1 MAKYCKLLLCLGVL
15 AAAVPA
21 TANPPSETLLP
32 DTTKGYLSVPN
43 VDELRDRWNETQIG
57 RMANDPLMKPFVD
70 DLRNQIKK
78 KMSTTRVRLGLTL
91 DDLKGIYG
99 GELCVATLQP
109 EHKVTEHA
117 TVLLVDVTGHLEQ
130 VKAMLAKVNKSLLEQ
145 GATKKTAQIGA
156 VRTTVFT
163 MPKKREDAPTVKA
176 YYAVHKD
183 TLLVCDNKAICTQI
197 LARLDGK
204 AGKSLADLEAFQAI
218 MKRCARDG
226 GGMVPHVRW
235 FVDPFGY
242 AQAVRAASGG
252 RRKRGADLLKVLPNQ
267 GFDAVKGVG
276 GLVFLA
282 TGEQEMLH
290 RTMVYAPSIDQ
301 SGDAAASQKPDQK
314 YVLAARMLNFP
325 NTDTLVPQDFV
336 SRDLGSYFT
345 FNWKMKDAFEYS
357 KTLVNE
363 LLGGGKD
370 DDLMEEIIVGLAK
383 DKDGPQVDLRKD
395 LVAHF
400 AERASMITD
409 CRRPITPE
417 SERLMFAI
425 ELTDPEAVGA
435 AIDKAFSSDPDA
447 IQREFEGH
455 TIWEIIKDD
464 APADVQDIEIG
475 GSGFDVFDPF
485 SEEGASETIDA
496 EEEEAK
502 ILPNSAI
509 AVVNGHLVVATHVDF
524 IVEMLQRPLGTEL
537 LSDAADYQQVQDA
550 LAKLGAGSSSFRF
563 FARTDESYR
572 PTYELI
578 RQGRMPE
585 AKTVLGKLLNRMFGP
600 DEKGILREQQIDGS
614 KMPEFDAVRRYLGP
628 SGVFVQSEAN
638 GWYMA
643 GCLLSKELP

>member
-1 MAKYCKLLLCLGVL
+1 MARFCTLLCIGVL
-15 AAAVPA
+15 FVTSMA

-32 DTTKGYLSVPN
+32 DTTKGYLSVPD
-43 VDELRDRWNETQIG
+43 VGTLRDHWNETQLG
-57 RMANDPLMKPFVD
+57 RMANDPLMKPFID

-78 KMSTTRVRLGLTL
+78 KSTTRVRLGLTV
-91 DDLKGIYG
+91 DDLKDIYG

-109 EHKVTEHA
+109 EHKTTEHA
-117 TVLLVDVTGHLEQ
+117 TVLLVDITGHMVQ
-130 VKAMLAKVNKSLLEQ
+130 VEAMLAKVTKNLLAQ
-145 GATKKTAQIGA
+145 GAAQEHQKIGG
-156 VRTTVFT
+156 VRVTVFT

-176 YYAVHKD
+176 YYAVHKE
-183 TLLVCDNKAICTQI
+183 TLLVCDHEAVCEQI
-197 LARLDGK
+197 MARLNGE
-204 AGKSLADLEAFQAI
+204 AGRSLADVEAFRAV
-218 MKRCARDG
+218 MSRCARNSGD
-226 GGMVPHVRW
+226 MVPHIRW

-252 RRKRGADLLKVLPNQ
+252 RRKRGADLLKVLPHQ
-267 GFDAVKGVG
+267 GFDAIKGVG
-276 GLVFLA
+276 GHIVFA
-282 TGEQEMLH
+282 TGDLEMQH
-290 RTMVYAPSIDQ
+290 RTMVYAPPIQHKD
-301 SGDAAASQKPDQK
+301 DPTVTEK
-314 YVLAARMLNFP
+314 YALAARMMNFP
-325 NTDTLVPQDFV
+325 NTDTLVPQGFV

-345 FNWKMKDAFEYS
+345 FNWKMIDAFEYS

-370 DDLMEEIIVGLAK
+370 DDLMEEIIIGLAK
-383 DKDGPQVDLRKD
+383 DKDGPQVDLRTD

-425 ELTDPEAVGA
+425 ELTDAEAVRA
-435 AIDKAFSSDPDA
+435 AIDKAFSTDPDA
-447 IQREFEGH
+447 VKRDFEGH
-455 TIWEIIKDD
+455 IIWEIIKDES
-464 APADVQDIEIG
+464 PAEVQEIEIEG
-475 GSGFDVFDPF
+475 GFGVFDPF
-485 SEEGASETIDA
+485 SEESAPETLDA

-509 AVVNGHLVVATHVDF
+509 AVINGHLFVASHVDF

-537 LSDAADYQQVQDA
+537 LADAADYQQVQDA
-550 LAKLGAGSSSFRF
+550 LAKIGSGPSSFRF

-578 RQGRMPE
+578 RQGKMPE

-600 DEKGILREQQIDGS
+600 DEKGLLREQQIDGS

-628 SGVFVQSEAN
+628 SGMCVTSEEN
-638 GWYMA
+638 GWYMV
-643 GCLLSKELP
+643 GCLLSKEMR